1 MKKGVLLPKMKE
13 MSFESVIQ
21 SIRSKAQEV
30 LPSGATL
37 LLFGSRARGEA
48 NEESDWDLLV
58 LLDKDKLEQSDYD
71 NYAFP
76 FTDLGWDLNE
86 MISPL
91 IYARKTWEQQSF
103 TPFYKNVEQDKMVLY
118 GPQ

>member
-1 MKKGVLLPKMKE
+1 MPHDL
-13 MSFESVIQ
+13 VIQ
-21 SIRSKAQEV
+21 SIQAKAQEV
-30 LPSGATL
+30 LPSSAAL

-48 NEESDWDLLV
+48 NEESDWDLIV
-58 LLDKDKLEQSDYD
+58 LLDKDQLDQSDFD

-76 FTDLGWDLNE
+76 FTDLGWDMNE

-103 TPFYKNVEQDKMVLY
+103 TPFFKNVEQDKIVLY
-118 GPQ
+118 GTYR

>member
-1 MKKGVLLPKMKE
+1 
-13 MSFESVIQ
+13 MSYDRVIQ

-30 LPSGATL
+30 LPSDATL

-48 NEESDWDLLV
+48 DEESDWDLLV
-58 LLDKDKLEQSDYD
+58 LLDKEQLDQSDFG

-76 FTDLGWDLNE
+76 FTDLGWDMNE
-86 MISPL
+86 MITPL
-91 IYARKTWEQQSF
+91 IYAKKIWEQQSF
-103 TPFYKNVEQDKMVLY
+103 TPFYKNVERDKIVLY

>member
-1 MKKGVLLPKMKE
+1 MPHNL
-13 MSFESVIQ
+13 VIQ
-21 SIRSKAQEV
+21 SIQAKAQEV
-30 LPSGATL
+30 LPSSATL

-58 LLDKDKLEQSDYD
+58 LLDKDQLDQSDFD

-76 FTDLGWDLNE
+76 FTDLGWDMNE

-103 TPFYKNVEQDKMVLY
+103 TPFFKNVEQDKTVLY
-118 GPQ
+118 GTCR